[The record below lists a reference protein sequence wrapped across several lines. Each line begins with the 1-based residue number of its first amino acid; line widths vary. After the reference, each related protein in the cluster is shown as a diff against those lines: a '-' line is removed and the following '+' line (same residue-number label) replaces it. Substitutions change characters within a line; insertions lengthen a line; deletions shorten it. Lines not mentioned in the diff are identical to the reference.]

1 MKIAIIPAR
10 GGSKRIP
17 RKNVKDFAGK
27 PMIAWTINVAKE
39 SKLFDHVVVS
49 TEDEEISRIATAL
62 GAEAPFKRPPNLADD
77 HTPTVPVVAHAVRTC
92 KSLGWNLD
100 YVCCLYP
107 CAPFII
113 VQDLVTAYKLMVK
126 RKANFVYPVTEYPHP
141 VQRALRRLP
150 DGKMEFYA
158 PQFEL
163 TRTQDL
169 EPSYH
174 DTGQFYW
181 GTASAWLDE
190 KKMHT
195 DGLGMPIPKWRAVD
209 IDTED
214 DWIRALQFLKPMLQ
228 GDR

>member
-49 TEDEEISRIATAL
+49 TEDEEILRIATAL

-174 DTGQFYW
+174 DASQFYW

-214 DWIRALQFLKPMLQ
+214 DWIRALQFFEPILQ